1 MSKRAPNDHAPTTML
16 LARAFDLAWERYYA
30 AGQGDTLP
38 QEIARPKLAA
48 FLVDM
53 MKSGVKEEE
62 ALAACGVLHLI
73 SLTPGQ

>member
-1 MSKRAPNDHAPTTML
+1 MSDPLDQEAVTLL
-16 LARAFDLAWERYYA
+16 LARAFDLAWERYYGV
-30 AGQGDTLP
+30 GQGSTIS

-53 MKSGVKEEE
+53 MKSGVTEEE

-73 SLTPGQ
+73 AMTPER

>member
-1 MSKRAPNDHAPTTML
+1 ML

-30 AGQGDTLP
+30 TGQGNALS
-38 QEIARPKLAA
+38 QEMARPKLAA

-53 MKSGVKEEE
+53 MKSGVTE